1 LRHRRYARNLHAH
14 LAMKRTSQARL
25 FENLAARSRH
35 DEAERI
41 MHRAEPV
48 AEKLDDY
55 FVIIKRWA
63 RLPRHHRNRWTWEI
77 QRRSKPLRVKYNGND
92 FATPQDARLAGERAL
107 KELLAPTGRGRL

>member
-1 LRHRRYARNLHAH
+1 
-14 LAMKRTSQARL
+14 MKRTNRARL
-25 FENLAARSRH
+25 FEDLAAQSRH

-41 MHRAEPV
+41 MHRAEPG

-63 RLPRHHRNRWTWEI
+63 RLPTHRTRWTWEI
-77 QRRSKPLRVKYNGND
+77 QRRSEPLRVKYNGND

-107 KELLAPTGRGRL
+107 KELLHNLR